1 MASYSA
7 PVNFNESGPSSYS
20 PTSPRH
26 QQRQSVATEAS
37 GISGIADSTISYNT
51 YATGITGESLRL
63 SQLQFP
69 PPPSTLP
76 PGTSPNTPT
85 TATLN
90 LAHGFPSTPSAS
102 QAARPNFNPSP
113 LRGPPSVA
121 GSSAP
126 SSPAT
131 QHPTYPSRLPVPPPL
146 DPAPTGRRF
155 THTDTATV
163 ARGGT
168 PPRQLSPYDW
178 HDGSSTIDQEP
189 PEGRMLS
196 TNIITE
202 LLSSADS
209 TMSAGSETSYTYPPQ
224 HGRVHRYQPS
234 QLSDMTY
241 PPPARTSPRAA
252 THQQLDA
259 IHDVLAS
266 ASSVPPSTAHGTT
279 DNETIAS
286 YEGTAQVVQV
296 QGQGHP
302 VSVVG
307 MAPARTAML
316 RHVASGDSGFLAS
329 SMYTASGRD
338 SRSTYNS
345 AHPLYGNPNRPLSR
359 LVPQDVDEPTEPT
372 VYPFPG
378 AGEGGISPARDG
390 PSGNSPALSRT
401 PSAMRTPRQR
411 RVSTYSQKSFKSQVS
426 SFVSAAGER
435 TARAAQRTLE
445 WFRVKPLPPVPTFQN
460 MSIQEEEMARA
471 REGAQPL
478 PALAMRADRLNH
490 MLAQGRLP
498 ANSMYSDGNGL
509 DMGFEKI
516 EYDEVQAATTGRSRF
531 SKGTAGRKRQSV
543 GGAAAF
549 AAATGYPGEG
559 DVSSP
564 SKSRRHYFSKT
575 MTKKQKIR
583 LAIIVTVAAVI
594 VIIAVV
600 VGIVVGRSKSSAS
613 SCTGNM
619 VGKDCSL
626 DATCVCTSS
635 SSSSCNAVAASLVNL
650 LPTVNDIFAA
660 NMTSSDVST
669 SMTAAFGSVAH
680 NDCSQQ
686 ALVLDVSPVLG
697 SSTPNRTAWAQ
708 AALMWSMVL
717 SQSDS
722 DVGTLRDFVR
732 DADWSAIEN
741 VDGPITSKGATYQ
754 TTQLGFAFDFA
765 AQTVSE
771 PGTTFSDDGE
781 PSSEQ
786 LAKTDSTTQ
795 AALDKVYTAAAAMS
809 SMQAN
814 AMQTYWQSTLQ
825 QDPKQYAT
833 FLSLFESSPVLLPFN
848 ANSTLSTLLTNS
860 TSDPFP
866 PPQSCNPSISSSD
879 LSQLSSVETIVFGL
893 ATPTQ
898 QSKFDSSCFPDRPIY
913 GRLDYLRLRMPFLD
927 GAVNATTQA
936 VTLKPAV
943 RPRVVVSNG
952 PQFATLPLGEAPR
965 TVQTDRRR
973 YGTLNHMNH
982 ILFDFFEAIGD
993 VTVAS
998 ALVQYILSQSSYP
1011 PTSSTLLDAL
1021 DSLPIIEVAVF
1032 GSVTPSDVSSVVSSF
1047 ANPEG
1052 GLWFGTDQSLL
1063 LRQWAI
1069 NGVQNGGV
1077 MWTPNATAAKVVH
1090 DTSFTDSTFN
1100 SVWDPAY
1107 MFFHANTNSIVGV
1120 SNITTAFES
1129 VGKFSP

>member
-1 MASYSA
+1 MASYQTA
-7 PVNFNESGPSSYS
+7 TVNFNESGPSSYS
-20 PTSPRH
+20 PNSPRH
-26 QQRQSVATEAS
+26 AQRQSVATEAS
-37 GISGIADSTISYNT
+37 GIADSTISFNT

-63 SQLQFP
+63 SQFP

-76 PGTSPNTPT
+76 YDSSPNTPT
-85 TATLN
+85 WASPNPARASTSTL
-90 LAHGFPSTPSAS
+90 SAS
-102 QAARPNFNPSP
+102 QAARPYHNPSP

-121 GSSAP
+121 GSSEP

-131 QHPTYPSRLPVPPPL
+131 QHPAYPSRPPVPPQL
-146 DPAPTGRRF
+146 DPAPAGRRSAY
-155 THTDTATV
+155 TDTASV
-163 ARGGT
+163 AAGGV
-168 PPRQLSPYDW
+168 PPRKLSPYDW

-224 HGRVHRYQPS
+224 HSRIHQYQPS

-241 PPPARTSPRAA
+241 PPPARTSPRRAV
-252 THQQLDA
+252 HQQLDA
-259 IHDVLAS
+259 IHDVLAG
-266 ASSVPPSTAHGTT
+266 ASSAAPSTAHGTT

-286 YEGTAQVVQV
+286 YEGMAKVVQV
-296 QGQGHP
+296 RGQGHP

-338 SRSTYNS
+338 SRSTYDS
-345 AHPLYGNPNRPLSR
+345 AHPLYANPNRPMSH
-359 LVPQDVDEPTEPT
+359 LVPQDVDEPTDPT
-372 VYPFPG
+372 AYPFPG
-378 AGEGGISPARDG
+378 TQGGLSPTRET
-390 PSGNSPALSRT
+390 SNGNSPAMSRT

-426 SFVSAAGER
+426 SFVSVAADR

-445 WFRVKPLPPVPTFQN
+445 WFRVKPLPAVPTFQN
-460 MSIQEEEMARA
+460 MSLQEEEMARA
-471 REGAQPL
+471 REGEQPL
-478 PALAMRADRLNH
+478 PALAMRADRLNN

-498 ANSMYSDGNGL
+498 ANSMYSNGNGL
-509 DMGFEKI
+509 DSGFEKI
-516 EYDEVQAATTGRSRF
+516 EYDEVYGATTGRTRTSR
-531 SKGTAGRKRQSV
+531 GTAGRKRQSV
-543 GGAAAF
+543 GGAGAF
-549 AAATGYPGEG
+549 AATPGYPDEG
-559 DVSSP
+559 NVSSP
-564 SKSRRHYFSKT
+564 SKSRHRYFPKT
-575 MTKKQKIR
+575 ATKKQKIR
-583 LAIIVTVAAVI
+583 LAIIVAVAAVL
-594 VIIAVV
+594 VIIAIVIGVV
-600 VGIVVGRSKSSAS
+600 VGHKKSSSS

-619 VGKDCSL
+619 TGKDCSL

-635 SSSSCNAVAASLVNL
+635 SSSSCHAVAASLINL

-680 NDCSQQ
+680 NDCSNQ
-686 ALVLDVSPVLG
+686 ALILDVSPALG
-697 SSTPNRTAWAQ
+697 SNTPNRTAWAQ

-717 SQSDS
+717 SQSET
-722 DVGTLRDFVR
+722 DVGKLRDFVR
-732 DADWSAIEN
+732 DADWSSVAN
-741 VDGPITSKGATYQ
+741 VDGPITSKGTQYQ
-754 TTQLGFAFDFA
+754 TTQLGFDFDFA

-771 PGTTFSDDGE
+771 PGVTFSDDGE

-786 LAKTDSTTQ
+786 LAKTDSTAQ

-809 SMQAN
+809 SMQTN

-825 QDPKQYAT
+825 QDPKQYST

-860 TSDPFP
+860 TTNPFP
-866 PPQSCNPSISSSD
+866 PPQACNPELASSA
-879 LSQLSSVETIVFGL
+879 LTQLSSVETIVFGL
-893 ATPTQ
+893 SAPTQ
-898 QSKFDSSCFPDRPIY
+898 QSKFDTSCFTDRPIY
-913 GRLDYLRLRMPFLD
+913 GRLDYLRLRMPFQD

-936 VTLKPAV
+936 VTLKPAG

-952 PQFATLPLGEAPR
+952 PQFAALPLGEVPH

-982 ILFDFFEAIGD
+982 ILFEFFEAIGD
-993 VTVAS
+993 VEVAS
-998 ALVQYILSQSSYP
+998 ALVQYILSQSSVP
-1011 PTSSTLLDAL
+1011 PTSSTLLSAL
-1021 DSLPIIEVAVF
+1021 ASLPVIEVAIF
-1032 GSVTPSDVSSVVSSF
+1032 GSVAPGDVSSVVSSF

-1052 GLWFGTDQSLL
+1052 GLWFGTDQSFL

-1077 MWTPNATAAKVVH
+1077 LWTNNATAAKVVH

-1107 MFFHANTNSIVGV
+1107 MFFHANTNAVVGIN
-1120 SNITTAFES
+1120 NITSAFEL